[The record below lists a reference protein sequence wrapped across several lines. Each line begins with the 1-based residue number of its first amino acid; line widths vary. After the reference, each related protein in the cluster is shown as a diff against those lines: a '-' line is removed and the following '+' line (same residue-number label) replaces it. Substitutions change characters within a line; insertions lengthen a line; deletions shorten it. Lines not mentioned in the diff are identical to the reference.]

1 MLFVEG
7 PMSLLCFLCLL
18 AYSGVQHIL
27 CCVFCFVC
35 LCLVLCVPIVASFS
49 GMSIPDCP
57 FGFYNVYLHALKE
70 HNYVILLI

>member
-1 MLFVEG
+1 
-7 PMSLLCFLCLL
+7 
-18 AYSGVQHIL
+18 L
-27 CCVFCFVC
+27 CCVFCFDC